1 MDGDEDDVATN
12 ATEKRSHVGTQLCRQ
27 WYWLVLAS
35 VLVVI
40 PVFGQLMASPSARP
54 IVYVVLIEGVI
65 DLGLA
70 PFVDRIL
77 AEAER
82 EQAAAVILAIDTFG
96 GRVDAAVLI
105 RDKLLYAML
114 HKQ

>member
-1 MDGDEDDVATN
+1 
-12 ATEKRSHVGTQLCRQ
+12 
-27 WYWLVLAS
+27 
-35 VLVVI
+35 
-40 PVFGQLMASPSARP
+40 MASPSARP

-77 AEAER
+77 ADAER
-82 EQAAAVILAIDTFG
+82 EQAAAVILAIDAFG